1 MVATKLQ
8 AETGV
13 RLLQA
18 KECLELPEAGRVKNS
33 SSPIGLGGSMALTI
47 P

>member
-1 MVATKLQ
+1 MTPE
-8 AETGV
+8 AETGEMQA
-13 RLLQA
+13 QA
-18 KECLELPEAGRVKNS
+18 KKHQEKPEAGRVKNS